1 MSSAVSKERDE
12 PRRRASFVLHAGT
25 NTQMSVE
32 PEELPGHFKQ
42 ERAVVVLDEGGV
54 ETVGRRDHEVVVA
67 ELAV

>member
-1 MSSAVSKERDE
+1 
-12 PRRRASFVLHAGT
+12 
-25 NTQMSVE
+25 MSVE